1 MESTPPVAIIEW
13 SPAINEKTVGQVE
26 AFRGE
31 RATIPPTEDAG
42 QAQAPQVKSAV
53 RTLELLEFLATHE
66 GSHSLTDI
74 QRALGYPKSSLHAL
88 TRTLVHRGWV
98 ETDASG
104 NLYRIGIRALLV
116 GAAYIDTDVVVQ
128 LSRDTLDW
136 LAAETGETVHLA
148 RLDRQDVVYLST
160 RASKHY
166 LRPVARAGRRL
177 PAYAA
182 SLGKALL
189 AERSDAGVEDLLPDR
204 LEPLTPN
211 TIVTRP
217 RLLADLRETRARGYA
232 IDLEENTVGLRC
244 LGVALRVE
252 AEPIYAISL
261 SVPVARMTPEHE
273 ERMVAALLHAAQR
286 LEALILPARRAL

>member
-1 MESTPPVAIIEW
+1 MMDEEH
-13 SPAINEKTVGQVE
+13 
-26 AFRGE
+26 
-31 RATIPPTEDAG
+31 
-42 QAQAPQVKSAV
+42 AQAPQVKSAV

-116 GAAYIDTDVVVQ
+116 GSAYIDTDVVVQ

-148 RLDRQDVVYLST
+148 RLDRRDVVYLST

-177 PAYAA
+177 PAYSA

-189 AERSDAGVEDLLPDR
+189 AERSDAEVEELLPDR
-204 LEPLTPN
+204 LEPLTAN
-211 TIVTRP
+211 TIVDRP
-217 RLLADLRETRARGYA
+217 RLLADLHETRERGYA
-232 IDLEENTVGLRC
+232 IDFEENTVGLRC

-252 AEPIYAISL
+252 NQPVYAISL

-273 ERMVAALLHAAQR
+273 ERMVAALLNAAQR
-286 LEALILPARRAL
+286 LEALIIPARRAI